1 MKNPNRLL
9 LRAFQGLFVALALAL
24 GLLQASAQP
33 RHGLA
38 MHGEPAL
45 PMGFSS
51 LPYAN
56 PNAPKGG
63 RIVFGALGTFDTLNP
78 YVVRGIAAHGLAAPM
93 QLVYQTLM
101 MRSADEPFTLYGLV
115 AESVEVPED
124 RSWVIFRINPQ
135 ARFSDGSPI
144 KADDVLFSW
153 RMLKEKGKPNFRF
166 YYSKATKAEALDERS
181 VRFTF
186 SDGSD
191 RELPLIFGLMPVLS
205 ENHTDILK
213 FGETDLSIPVGSGPY
228 IIAAIKPGESVLFK
242 RNPDFWGRDLPILKG
257 LYNAEEIRFD
267 YFRDA
272 NSLFEA
278 FKGGLYDIRME
289 DSPTRWISNYD
300 FPAVQDGRVSKDP
313 LITGTPKG
321 MSALVFNTRSPL
333 FADIRVR
340 EALGLMFDFNWVN
353 AHLFNGLYKRTD
365 SYFAGSELASAGHP
379 ASEKERAWL
388 APYSK
393 DIRPDIMEGRWRPF
407 NADGSGRDRNA
418 AREALALLQ
427 KAGWT
432 LRDGALKNAR
442 GETFSFEIL
451 VVSRVQERLAINF
464 SEMLKRIGVT
474 MRVRLVD
481 DVQYWRRVAAF
492 DFDMI
497 QFTWGASPSPGNEQY
512 NRWGA
517 KSAEREGSLNYAGAN
532 HPAIDAMIDTMLQSK
547 TREDFVS
554 AVRALDR
561 VLLSQFYVI
570 PLFYAPEQWI
580 ARTARIQ
587 RPERISLFGFAP
599 ETLWVQP

>member
-1 MKNPNRLL
+1 MKNANRLL
-9 LRAFQGLFVALALAL
+9 AALYGFGLAL
-24 GLLQASAQP
+24 LLSAVLSPASAQP
-33 RHGLA
+33 RHGIA

-45 PMGFSS
+45 PPHFTS

-56 PNAPKGG
+56 PNAPQGG

-78 YVVRGIAAHGLAAPM
+78 YVVRGIAASGLAAPM

-115 AESVEVPED
+115 AETIEVPED
-124 RSWVIFRINPQ
+124 RSSVTFRINPL
-135 ARFSDGSPI
+135 ARFSDGTPI
-144 KADDVLFSW
+144 KADDVLFTW

-166 YYSKATKAEALDERS
+166 YYSKAKKAEALDERT

-186 SDGSD
+186 ADGSD

-213 FGETDLSIPVGSGPY
+213 FGETDLNIPIGSGPY

-242 RNPDFWGRDLPILKG
+242 RNPDFWGKNLPILKG
-257 LYNAEEIRFD
+257 LYNADEIRFD

-278 FKGGLYDIRME
+278 FKGGLYDIRLE

-300 FPAVQDGRVSKDP
+300 FPAMQDGRVVKDP
-313 LITGTPKG
+313 IVTGTPKG
-321 MSALVFNTRSPL
+321 MSALVFNTRKPI

-353 AHLFNGLYKRTD
+353 THLFNGLYKRTD
-365 SYFAGSELASAGHP
+365 SYFAGSELASAGHK
-379 ASEKERAWL
+379 ASAQEREWL
-388 APYSK
+388 APYAK
-393 DIRPDIMEGRWRPF
+393 DIRPDILEGQWRPF
-407 NADGSGRDRNA
+407 AADGSGRDRNA
-418 AREALALLQ
+418 AREALSLLQ
-427 KAGWT
+427 KAGWS
-432 LRDGALKNAR
+432 LRDGTLKNNR
-442 GETFSFEIL
+442 GEAFIFEIL

-512 NRWGA
+512 NRWGG
-517 KSAEREGSLNYAGAN
+517 KSAEREGSLNYAGAQ
-532 HPAIDAMIDTMLQSK
+532 HPAIDAMIDQMLRAQ
-547 TREDFVS
+547 TREEFVS

-570 PLFYAPEQWI
+570 PLFYAPEQWV

-587 RPERISLFGFAP
+587 RPKQTSLFGFAP
-599 ETLWVQP
+599 ETLWVAPQ